1 MQLMRDKGIKVFTY
15 SEKEL
20 VPIAKACATTWP
32 MLEKKMTKEL
42 MDDFRKEM
50 APK

>member
-1 MQLMRDKGIKVFTY
+1 MQLMRDKGIKVYTY
-15 SEKEL
+15 SAKEL
-20 VPIAKACATTWP
+20 NPIAKACASTWP

-42 MDDFRKEM
+42 VDEFRKEM

>member
-1 MQLMRDKGIKVFTY
+1 VFTY

-20 VPIAKACATTWP
+20 VPVAKASASTWP

-42 MDDFRKEM
+42 IDEFRKEL